1 MLAERTHLKIITSH
15 KGTDFDGL
23 ASVVAGTVLYPDAV
37 PVLSKTINPNVKN
50 FLALHKELFQIKS
63 PQEIDFNLVQQL
75 IIVDTNSWSRL
86 DHIEPLRNRTDL
98 DIFVWDHHPGDCEIA
113 ATWKC
118 VRETGATITL
128 MTEQIREQGKKLT
141 PVQATLFLAG
151 IYEDTGGLFFP
162 STTAADAYAAGYL
175 LEQNADLIVLN
186 SFLKPAYNAEQKNIL
201 FEMLKSAE
209 RIKINQ
215 HTISCN
221 ILEVEGHVGNLSIV
235 VNMYREIVNVN
246 AAFGIFFEKNRKVCI
261 VIGRSN
267 TDELNMGSILRGLG
281 GGGHPGAGSAMIKSL
296 EPGEVRAM
304 LIEQIRKDHQPSSL
318 QELMTYPI
326 VSVSSDTSMK
336 KVAMILREKG
346 FSGLPVVDD
355 KKLVGI
361 ISRRDFRKLKRE
373 NQIDSPVKA
382 FMSRDQIITIASGK
396 SPAEAANLIVKHDIG
411 RIPVIENE
419 EIIGIITR
427 TDVMRYFYNLVPDK
441 GL

>member
-1 MLAERTHLKIITSH
+1 MKIITTH
-15 KGTDFDGL
+15 KGTDFDGF
-23 ASVVAGTVLYPDAV
+23 ASLIAGTVLYPDAV
-37 PVLSKTINPNVKN
+37 PVLPKTINPNVKN
-50 FLALHKELFQIKS
+50 FLALHKELFQVKS
-63 PQEIDFNLVQQL
+63 PQEIDFQQVTHL
-75 IIVDTNSWSRL
+75 IIVDTNTWSRL

-98 DIFVWDHHPGDCEIA
+98 DIFVWDHHPGKEDIVSNG
-113 ATWKC
+113 KG

-128 MTEQIREQGKKLT
+128 MVEQIRKEGKKLT
-141 PVQATLFLAG
+141 QIHATLFLAG

-162 STTAADAYAAGYL
+162 STTASDAYAAGYL
-175 LEQNADLIVLN
+175 LEQNADLTVLN

-209 RIKINQ
+209 RIKVNQ

-235 VNMYREIVNVN
+235 VNMYREIINVN
-246 AAFGIFFEKNRKVCI
+246 AAFGIFFEKNRKVSI

-267 TDELNMGSILRGLG
+267 ADELNMGSILKGLG
-281 GGGHPGAGSAMIKSL
+281 GGGHPGAGSALIKSL
-296 EPGEVRAM
+296 EPGIVKEM
-304 LIEQIRKDHQPSSL
+304 LIDQIRKEHQPSSL
-318 QELMTYPI
+318 HELMSHPI
-326 VSVSSDTSMK
+326 ISVSSDTSMK
-336 KVAMILREKG
+336 KVAMILRDKG

-355 KKLVGI
+355 KKLVGV

-382 FMSRDQIITIASGK
+382 YMSRDQIITISSNK

-411 RIPVIENE
+411 RIPVIEND

-441 GL
+441 A